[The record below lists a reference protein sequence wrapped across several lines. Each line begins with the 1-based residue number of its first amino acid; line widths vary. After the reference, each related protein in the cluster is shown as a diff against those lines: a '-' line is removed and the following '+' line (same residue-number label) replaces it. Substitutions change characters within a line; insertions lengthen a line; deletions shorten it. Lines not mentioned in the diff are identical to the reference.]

1 MHAQVQGALLVR
13 RVWAAML
20 LPGIAKLMVRK
31 NLAGELAFWRDLFGC
46 LTMTLASCL
55 MVQHSWLSSAVRQ
68 GGQDHPS
75 LILGALDQGVR
86 EALQCS
92 LTGQHGLKQTVR
104 QSVGV
109 LTGLFLGTCDIQ
121 NCACT
126 GKSRGNSCES
136 KECGTPPQW
145 VL

>member
-1 MHAQVQGALLVR
+1 MGFVWVFDHDFSIMPYGA
-13 RVWAAML
+13 A
-20 LPGIAKLMVRK
+20 
-31 NLAGELAFWRDLFGC
+31 
-46 LTMTLASCL
+46 
-55 MVQHSWLSSAVRQ
+55 SWLSSAVRQ

-109 LTGLFLGTCDIQ
+109 LTGLFLGTCDIHH
-121 NCACT
+121 CACT

-136 KECGTPPQW
+136 KECGTPPQ
-145 VL
+145 